1 MSQSRADQIK
11 EFTTKYKFLGPVHP
25 QHPMANI
32 AEVYFAN
39 CLGTYIIID
48 FRNVKNDYED
58 LTNEMIAQMIEHIAT
73 VHTER
78 RALLSKLHIMN
89 EASKAYDSP
98 EFREFL
104 NLKKQRDDQAK
115 NN

>member
-1 MSQSRADQIK
+1 MSMTRTDQIK

-25 QHPMANI
+25 QHPMGNI
-32 AEVYFAN
+32 AEVYFASCN
-39 CLGTYIIID
+39 GVSIIID
-48 FRNVKNDYED
+48 FRNVNNTYED
-58 LTNEMIAQMIEHIAT
+58 LTNSMLDQLREHLSI

-78 RALLSKLHIMN
+78 KKLLRQLHILEKAS
-89 EASKAYDSP
+89 EAFDSS

-104 NLKKQRDDQAK
+104 NLKKQRDEQAR